1 MAKPQHYAYLLLWST
16 STRRKSAA
24 RGSGVPADFSDEKSG
39 SVRKKTNMIGR
50 ILFILIPVTA
60 AAVGQMIL
68 KIGMGQVGEI
78 KLTENL
84 WGSMVKMATNPYVV
98 GGLAFFGIN
107 AFLWL
112 VVLSKE
118 KLSFAY
124 PMVAFA
130 YVVTILLSKY
140 VLHEDIPVLRWAG
153 LATIIVGILMIAKSS
168 T

>member
-1 MAKPQHYAYLLLWST
+1 
-16 STRRKSAA
+16 
-24 RGSGVPADFSDEKSG
+24 
-39 SVRKKTNMIGR
+39 MIGR
-50 ILFILIPVTA
+50 ILFILIPVMA

-84 WGSMVKMATNPYVV
+84 WGSLMKMATNPYVV
-98 GGLAFFGIN
+98 GGLAFFGVN

-130 YVVTILLSKY
+130 YVVTVLLAKY
-140 VLHEDIPVLRWAG
+140 VLHEDIPSLRWAG

>member
-1 MAKPQHYAYLLLWST
+1 
-16 STRRKSAA
+16 
-24 RGSGVPADFSDEKSG
+24 
-39 SVRKKTNMIGR
+39 
-50 ILFILIPVTA
+50 
-60 AAVGQMIL
+60 MIL

-84 WGSMVKMATNPYVV
+84 WGSIVKMATNPYVV
-98 GGLAFFGIN
+98 GGLAFFGVN

-130 YVVTILLSKY
+130 YVLTVLLSKF
-140 VLHEDIPVLRWAG
+140 VLHEDVPLLRWGG
-153 LATIIVGILMIAKSS
+153 LGIIIIGILMIAKSS

>member
-1 MAKPQHYAYLLLWST
+1 MLA
-16 STRRKSAA
+16 
-24 RGSGVPADFSDEKSG
+24 
-39 SVRKKTNMIGR
+39 R
-50 ILFILIPVTA
+50 ILFIFIPVTA

-84 WGSMVKMATNPYVV
+84 WGSLMRMATNPYVV

-124 PMVAFA
+124 PLVAFA
-130 YVVTILLSKY
+130 YLVTVLLAKY
-140 VLHEDIPVLRWAG
+140 VLHEEIPMLRWAG

-168 T
+168 A

>member
-1 MAKPQHYAYLLLWST
+1 MLS
-16 STRRKSAA
+16 
-24 RGSGVPADFSDEKSG
+24 
-39 SVRKKTNMIGR
+39 R

-84 WGSMVKMATNPYVV
+84 WGSVMKMAANPYVV

-130 YVVTILLSKY
+130 YVITVLLAKY
-140 VLHEDIPVLRWAG
+140 VLHEDIPLLRWAG
-153 LATIIVGILMIAKSS
+153 LATIIAGILMIAKSS
-168 T
+168 A

>member
-1 MAKPQHYAYLLLWST
+1 ML
-16 STRRKSAA
+16 
-24 RGSGVPADFSDEKSG
+24 
-39 SVRKKTNMIGR
+39 GR

-84 WGSMVKMATNPYVV
+84 WGSIVKMATNPYVV
-98 GGLAFFGIN
+98 GGLAFFGVN

-124 PMVAFA
+124 PLVAFA
-130 YVVTILLSKY
+130 YVVTILLAKY
-140 VLHEDIPVLRWAG
+140 VLHEDIPALRWAG

-168 T
+168 A